1 VPQPA
6 NTVNGN
12 CGPMNRA
19 ETPITIQASPSSGKA
34 HTRGAATIPARSGV
48 GFKLEHAEAILTERT
63 EVGWFEIH
71 AENYMEAGGPPHHYL
86 ERVRERYPVSVHGV
100 GMSIGGD
107 APLDKAHLARL
118 KAVCDR
124 YQPGLVSEHLAWS
137 THDTVYLNDLIA
149 LPYNSRS
156 LRRVCEHI
164 DQVQMA
170 LGRQLL
176 LENPSTY
183 VSFRSS
189 DMSEIEFLSAV
200 VRHTACG
207 LLLDVNNVFV
217 SSVNHEF
224 DPILYVDAFPVE
236 HVGEIHLGGHAD
248 DLDDVGAPLLIDS
261 HGCAVADPVWELYRR
276 VLARS
281 GRRPTLIEWDNDV
294 PDWPTLEA
302 QAMAAEA
309 ILAGVEVA
317 HA

>member
-1 VPQPA
+1 MPHLA
-6 NTVNGN
+6 TTINGDY
-12 CGPMNRA
+12 GPMNQA
-19 ETPITIQASPSSGKA
+19 EAPITFQASPSSAKA
-34 HTRGAATIPARSGV
+34 HARVVAAIPARSGV
-48 GFKLEHAEAILTERT
+48 GFKLEHAEAILARRT

-86 ERVRERYPVSVHGV
+86 ERIRERYPLSVHGV

-107 APLDKAHLARL
+107 GPLDKTHLARL

-164 DQVQMA
+164 DQVQTA

-183 VSFRSS
+183 VSFHSS
-189 DMSEIEFLSAV
+189 DMTEIEFLRAV
-200 VRHTACG
+200 VRNSGCG
-207 LLLDVNNVFV
+207 LLLDVNNVYV
-217 SSVNHEF
+217 SSINHGF
-224 DPILYVDAFPVE
+224 DPVLYLDAFPVE
-236 HVGEIHLGGHAD
+236 YVREIHLGGHAD

-261 HGCAVADPVWELYRR
+261 HGCAVADPVWGLYRR
-276 VLARS
+276 VLVRS
-281 GRRPTLIEWDNDV
+281 GSRPTLIEWDNDV

-302 QAMAAEA
+302 QATAAEA
-309 ILAGVEVA
+309 ILAGVEVG